1 MKPVIAT
8 LVFLMCAGAFASDF
22 YLYRDKAEYRTG
34 STGGVLGYSE
44 TLKAYCGESEILT
57 APSNAPV
64 KGTWLG
70 AIDGEITKNESAY
83 ESAEKRKQVAEFML
97 GSLGEVSYDK
107 LADGKIRKYVTGL
120 FEEISK
126 AEADMK
132 KANEGIEILKAL
144 FAKGTDGRYAV
155 RADSSCADLRLVLD
169 KITADYENVLRING
183 NSAKTELVLK
193 AVNRSGVDIDASNAY
208 LLPSYLNA
216 PINIPQFDSWYVR
229 PFEPVVLSRTMK
241 TSAAPLMTEAADFDA
256 SEVTREAPSQ
266 FRVTNFKLASSGQE
280 TRFVLDS
287 ADVDTESRLAVYPF
301 RSPVVYRETVFTPRS
316 EVYGNKWRVIKDREN
331 FDNVYSTVENGKIR
345 LAAGTD
351 KDISVKRSD
360 LPLTRESDGFFGT
373 KKRMKR
379 GYTIEVSNLS
389 GVSKKLSITDRVP
402 VAADDRI
409 SIENTVVNGK
419 KLSPSKDGKL
429 EIITEIAAGGTVKY
443 EVTFELVADKDMDV
457 VF

>member
-1 MKPVIAT
+1 
-8 LVFLMCAGAFASDF
+8 
-22 YLYRDKAEYRTG
+22 
-34 STGGVLGYSE
+34 
-44 TLKAYCGESEILT
+44 
-57 APSNAPV
+57 
-64 KGTWLG
+64 
-70 AIDGEITKNESAY
+70 
-83 ESAEKRKQVAEFML
+83 
-97 GSLGEVSYDK
+97 
-107 LADGKIRKYVTGL
+107 
-120 FEEISK
+120 
-126 AEADMK
+126 
-132 KANEGIEILKAL
+132 
-144 FAKGTDGRYAV
+144 
-155 RADSSCADLRLVLD
+155 
-169 KITADYENVLRING
+169 
-183 NSAKTELVLK
+183 
-193 AVNRSGVDIDASNAY
+193 
-208 LLPSYLNA
+208 
-216 PINIPQFDSWYVR
+216 
-229 PFEPVVLSRTMK
+229 
-241 TSAAPLMTEAADFDA
+241 
-256 SEVTREAPSQ
+256 
-266 FRVTNFKLASSGQE
+266 
-280 TRFVLDS
+280 
-287 ADVDTESRLAVYPF
+287 VDTESRLAVYPF

-409 SIENTVVNGK
+409 SIENAAVNGK